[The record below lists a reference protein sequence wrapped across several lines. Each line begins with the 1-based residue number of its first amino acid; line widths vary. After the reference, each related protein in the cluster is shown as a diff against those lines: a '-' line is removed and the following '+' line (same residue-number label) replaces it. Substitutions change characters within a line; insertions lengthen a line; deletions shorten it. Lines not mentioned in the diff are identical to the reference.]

1 MVANKMNDSAHFMR
15 RIIELVRDDNMEYME
30 AIMYYVN
37 ETGIEV
43 EYAAALVK
51 RCGPIHQML
60 EAELIEQRVLPSVK
74 AVSLTT
80 FMVDESPE

>member
-1 MVANKMNDSAHFMR
+1 MVSKINDSAHFMR
-15 RIIELVRDDNMEYME
+15 RIIELVRDHKMEYLD
-30 AIMYYVN
+30 AIMTYVD

-51 RCGPIHQML
+51 RCGPIQQML
-60 EAELIEQRVLPSVK
+60 EAELIENRMLPAPQ

-80 FMVDESPE
+80 FMVDDN

>member
-1 MVANKMNDSAHFMR
+1 MVSKINDSAHFMR
-15 RIIELVRDDNMEYME
+15 RIIELVRDHKMEYLD
-30 AIMYYVN
+30 AIMTYVD

-51 RCGPIHQML
+51 RCGPIQQML
-60 EAELIEQRVLPSVK
+60 EAELIENRMLPAPQ

-80 FMVDESPE
+80 FMVDE